1 MNKLLFPAAGL
12 AGALAV
18 AWVAAGYLQGHPLA
32 LAMTLLIGAV
42 YAAGVAELLRHQ
54 RATLGLQQ
62 AADQLQPGSA
72 SFSAEALAAWL
83 ATLPALLREPVARR
97 VQASGRAPLP
107 APAMAP
113 YLTGLLVLLGM
124 LGTFAGM
131 IVTLRGTGLA
141 LESAG
146 DVATLRDSLA
156 APVRGLGL
164 AFGASVAGVA
174 ASAALGL
181 MAALARRSRT
191 AAVQAL
197 DVHIAGTLL
206 PHTRAHQQQQA
217 REAQRAQ
224 EAASL
229 QAQQTAQLAAQQAQ
243 AEALQALVGQLQQQS
258 QAANE
263 ALLQRQ
269 QQFHS
274 HAEQTYQTLA
284 SSVGSSL
291 QHSLGE
297 AARVAAVTLQPA
309 VQAAMEGI
317 TRETAALHGGIR
329 SAVQLQLDGLAARF
343 EQQATAWVAAV
354 GTQQQEQARALLQ
367 ALGDTQTLQQAR
379 QAEAE
384 AQRLAQL
391 HTVLGEMA
399 AQLASSGHETGTLL
413 QTLQTQQ
420 SEAQQRSAEADQ
432 ARLAAYTAALQQMAL
447 QLQQR
452 TQEMT
457 AQAEAQARGTL
468 DEVARLVQSVGE
480 APRAAAE
487 VVAQLREQLSRSL
500 AQDSALLEERSR
512 TAAALGSLL
521 GGVQQ
526 QLDGLTQSFERQSST
541 WVAAVGA
548 QVQQHTGAMLLALQA
563 QQEATLAA
571 QQTHTAEADTQRL
584 AHFTTALQ
592 QMAAQLQQRTG
603 EMVAQAETQARA
615 TIAEVAQVV
624 QAAGEAPRAAAELAA
639 QLREQFSLSL
649 AQDNTRLA
657 EREQLLARMQA
668 VLAELQAG
676 ASAQQGAVQALV
688 EAGTRVLGEAET
700 RVQAQAEAE
709 AARLQAAAAQLGA
722 SAVDV
727 ASLGEAFG
735 AAVGQFAQGSE
746 QMLAQLQ
753 RVEEALARAGARS
766 DEQLAYYVAQAREVI
781 DLSLLSQKQIVDDL
795 QRLAAPREAAAIE
808 TAAA

>member
-54 RATLGLQQ
+54 RATLGLQK
-62 AADQLQPGSA
+62 ALDQLPAGDSTPFDA
-72 SFSAEALAAWL
+72 GALATWL
-83 ATLPALLREPVARR
+83 AALPALLREPVARR

-191 AAVQAL
+191 AALQAL
-197 DVHIAGTLL
+197 DAHIAGTLL

-224 EAASL
+224 EAAAQ
-229 QAQQTAQLAAQQAQ
+229 QAQQAAQLAAQQAQ
-243 AEALQALVGQLQQQS
+243 AEALRALVTQLQQQS

-269 QQFHS
+269 QHFHETT
-274 HAEQTYQTLA
+274 AQTTRALA
-284 SSVGSSL
+284 DSVDSSL
-291 QHSLGE
+291 QRSLAG
-297 AARVAAVTLQPA
+297 AAQQAAATLQPA
-309 VQAAMEGI
+309 VQAAMDGI
-317 TRETAALHGGIR
+317 ARETAALHGAVR
-329 SAVQLQLDGLAARF
+329 SAVQQQLDGLAARF
-343 EQQATAWVAAV
+343 EAQATAWVAAV
-354 GTQQQEQARALLQ
+354 GTQQQQQTQALLQ
-367 ALGDTQTLQQAR
+367 ALGDAQAQQQAR
-379 QAEAE
+379 QTAAEQRAAE
-384 AQRLAQL
+384 
-391 HTVLGEMA
+391 TE
-399 AQLASSGHETGTLL
+399 
-413 QTLQTQQ
+413 
-420 SEAQQRSAEADQ
+420 Q
-432 ARLAAYTAALQQMAL
+432 ARLAAYTTALEQMAL

-452 TQEMT
+452 TQAMT

-468 DEVARLVQSVGE
+468 DEVARLVQSVENHAVE

-512 TAAALGSLL
+512 TAAALGSLI

-548 QVQQHTGAMLLALQA
+548 QVQQHTGAMLQALQA

-571 QQTHTAEADTQRL
+571 QQAHTAEADTQRL
-584 AHFTTALQ
+584 AQFSAALQ
-592 QMAAQLQQRTG
+592 QMAEQLQQRTG

-639 QLREQFSLSL
+639 QLREQFSQSL
-649 AQDNTRLA
+649 VQDNTRLA
-657 EREQLLARMQA
+657 EREQLLAALQA

-709 AARLQAAAAQLGA
+709 AARLQAVAAQLGA

-735 AAVGQFAQGSE
+735 AAVGQFAQGSD

-795 QRLAAPREAAAIE
+795 QRLAAPREGAAPEAAA
-808 TAAA
+808 A